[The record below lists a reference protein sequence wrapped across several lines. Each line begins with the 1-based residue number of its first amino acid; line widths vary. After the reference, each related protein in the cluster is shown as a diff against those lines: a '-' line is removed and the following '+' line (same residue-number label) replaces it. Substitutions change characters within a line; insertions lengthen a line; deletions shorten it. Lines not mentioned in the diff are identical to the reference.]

1 MFSCILVLRTMCQ
14 GYPRPFPGLMIRYE
28 DSQDSAY
35 RHIHSYDLLI
45 AKGYKAKSAKGES
58 A

>member
-1 MFSCILVLRTMCQ
+1 MFSCILVLTTMCQ
-14 GYPRPFPGLMIRYE
+14 GYPRPFPGLVIHYE

-45 AKGYKAKSAKGES
+45 AKGYKAKSAKGER

>member
-1 MFSCILVLRTMCQ
+1 MFSCILTMCQ
-14 GYPRPFPGLMIRYE
+14 GYPGLMIHYE